1 LYLFRISCFEL
12 RVYFMKGPSE
22 RVKYDLR
29 RLWECPACK
38 RRERTSFTVT
48 FHHCG
53 CQMKQLDGRQVVM
66 KLVTDGVQRV
76 GPPLRVPAAAI
87 ESVSEPI
94 PVAIDASSNEP
105 ETDAAALSPESL
117 PAEPR
122 ANASN
127 GEG

>member
-1 LYLFRISCFEL
+1 
-12 RVYFMKGPSE
+12 MKGPSE

-38 RRERTSFTVT
+38 RRERTSFTVA
-48 FHHCG
+48 FRHCG

-76 GPPLRVPAAAI
+76 GPPLRVPAHAT
-87 ESVSEPI
+87 ESVPEPVLVANEASFGE
-94 PVAIDASSNEP
+94 PVADAGSVD
-105 ETDAAALSPESL
+105 TAVT
-117 PAEPR
+117 PADSVENPL
-122 ANASN
+122 N

>member
-1 LYLFRISCFEL
+1 
-12 RVYFMKGPSE
+12 MKGPSE

-29 RLWECPACK
+29 RLWECPMCK

-48 FHHCG
+48 FRHCQ
-53 CQMKQLDGRQVVM
+53 CQMKQLDGKPVVM
-66 KLVTDGVQRV
+66 KLVADGVQRI
-76 GPPLRVPAAAI
+76 GPPLRLPAPAI